1 MECYLLSFLN
11 WDRTTLVAKFKL
23 SALTLNNTEVSE
35 KTETRV
41 VVIADFNV
49 AKVHC

>member
-11 WDRTTLVAKFKL
+11 WDRTTLFTKFKL
-23 SALTLNNTEVSE
+23 SALTLNNAKVFE
-35 KTETRV
+35 KAETRI

-49 AKVHC
+49 AKAHS